1 MSTKINIAVAFS
13 ILTASCTKSDFLE
26 KKPNTG
32 IVVPST
38 ITDMIQL
45 LDNQTVMLYNAPCT
59 GTLSA
64 DEYYY
69 YSLNDFNATGTKT
82 EKNCYIWQK
91 DIYQGENRIPDWNNP
106 YQAIFYSNVVLEQ
119 WDMLADKDKVTNEG
133 RFVKAWA
140 LYERGYNY
148 LNLVQ
153 TFSPAYD
160 KGSAATDLGI
170 PIRLSAN
177 INEVKHRASVQE
189 TYDQIL
195 NDLKSS
201 IAYFTDVFPAQN
213 LNRPSKVAAFGL
225 LARVYLYMR
234 EYNLAGAYADSSL
247 LLKSDLVDYNT
258 ISTTATRP
266 FTIYNPEVL
275 KLSLMSIGYL
285 ASTLA
290 GTSTIDTTLINM
302 YEHNDLR
309 KYIFFREDKGVYLT
323 KSSYNGKGYYPFTGV
338 AVDELFL
345 IKAETLVRAGQV
357 ERAAEYLD
365 QLLTNRYV
373 AGTYEPVS
381 YNTAGELL
389 QHILDERRKELVL
402 RGIRWPDLKRLNKAG
417 ANITL
422 KRELGGT
429 NYVLP
434 PNDPRYVMPIPDDE
448 IALSHI
454 QQNIR

>member
-1 MSTKINIAVAFS
+1 MSTKINIAIAFS
-13 ILTASCTKSDFLE
+13 ILTAGCTKSDFLE

-32 IVVPST
+32 IVIPST
-38 ITDMIQL
+38 ITDMTQL

-69 YSLNDFNATGTKT
+69 YSLDDFNATGTKT
-82 EKNCYIWQK
+82 EKNCYTWQK

-119 WDMLADKDKVTNEG
+119 WDKLATVEKTTNEG
-133 RFVKAWA
+133 RFVKGWA
-140 LYERGYNY
+140 LYERAYNY

-160 KGSAATDLGI
+160 KGTAATDLGV

-177 INEVKHRASVQE
+177 INEIKQRASVE
-189 TYDQIL
+189 DTYNQIL
-195 NDLKSS
+195 NDLKGS
-201 IAYFTDVFPAQN
+201 ITYFTDIFPSQN

-247 LLKSDLVDYNT
+247 LLKSDLIDYNT
-258 ISTTATRP
+258 VSTTASRP

-275 KLSLMSIGYL
+275 KLSLMSQGYL
-285 ASTLA
+285 AATLA
-290 GTSTIDTTLINM
+290 GVSAVDTALINM
-302 YEHNDLR
+302 YEDTDLR
-309 KYIFFREDKGVYLT
+309 KYIFFKEDKGVYLT
-323 KSSYNGKGYYPFTGV
+323 KSSYNGKGFYPFTGV

-357 ERAAEYLD
+357 MRAAEYLD
-365 QLLTNRYV
+365 RLLTNRYTT
-373 AGTYEPVS
+373 GNYKPIS
-381 YNTAGELL
+381 YNTGDELL
-389 QHILDERRKELVL
+389 QHILNERKKELVL
-402 RGIRWPDLKRLNKAG
+402 RGVRWPDIKRLNKGG

-422 KRELGGT
+422 RRELGGT
-429 NYVLP
+429 NYELL
-434 PNDPRYVMPIPDDE
+434 PNDPRYVMPIPSDE

-454 QQNIR
+454 QQNVR